1 MVWEWVYQTKDVYR
15 ILPLT
20 VQDNEELSK
29 LEARINE
36 DSGSSAPT
44 PATSPP
50 SSMQDSCSVDM
61 FVNSQPTATSG
72 DSYDA
77 MVLDT
82 GIASS
87 PVDVEG
93 WEEEEEGEG
102 GDKEGE
108 GEDVDLLLQDLE
120 HSSSSSESGDE
131 EEEEESEMEDEGLW
145 SMTDMQ

>member
-1 MVWEWVYQTKDVYR
+1 
-15 ILPLT
+15 
-20 VQDNEELSK
+20 
-29 LEARINE
+29 
-36 DSGSSAPT
+36 
-44 PATSPP
+44 
-50 SSMQDSCSVDM
+50 MQDSCSVDT

-82 GIASS
+82 GVASS

-131 EEEEESEMEDEGLW
+131 EEEESEMEGLQAMI
-145 SMTDMQ
+145 SIATVEIIACSPSNS

>member
-1 MVWEWVYQTKDVYR
+1 MYQFWNSA
-15 ILPLT
+15 T
-20 VQDNEELSK
+20 VQNNEDLSK

-77 MVLDT
+77 MILDT
-82 GIASS
+82 GAASS

-93 WEEEEEGEG
+93 WEEEEEEGEG

-108 GEDVDLLLQDLE
+108 GEGVDLLLQDLE

-131 EEEEESEMEDEGLW
+131 EEEEEREMEDEGL
-145 SMTDMQ
+145 